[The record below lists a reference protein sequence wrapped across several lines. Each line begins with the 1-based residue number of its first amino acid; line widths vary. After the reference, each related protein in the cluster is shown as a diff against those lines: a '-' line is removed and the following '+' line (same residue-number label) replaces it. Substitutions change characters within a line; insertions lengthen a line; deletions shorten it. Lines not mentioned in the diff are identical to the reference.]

1 MPVFVQIVG
10 AVIALLVPMTVSTAK
25 ARVEVDANLVTAL
38 DTSSSVGRFEE
49 AVEREGLAHALV
61 HPEFLEVVR
70 SGPQG
75 RVGFAV
81 FTWSS
86 HGHTRTVV
94 PWTTIATA
102 EDAKRISQHLLSID
116 LIEESQRLD
125 RTIPSDHYEAPT
137 EQHQTDIALAIRSAS
152 ALLGVAPSE
161 SRRSVINI
169 VGNGPS
175 NSGMEPADA
184 RDAALK
190 VDQIVN
196 GLVIGDS
203 LAADVSYYRTHVAG
217 GPGSFVMQVSN
228 PHEMMKAF
236 LAKFRLDVAG
246 SSEATASDEQFLT
259 ASATNDPDP

>member
-61 HPEFLEVVR
+61 HPQFLEVVR

-94 PWTTIATA
+94 PWTTIANA
-102 EDAKRISQHLLSID
+102 EDAKTQ
-116 LIEESQRLD
+116 
-125 RTIPSDHYEAPT
+125 P
-137 EQHQTDIALAIRSAS
+137 
-152 ALLGVAPSE
+152 
-161 SRRSVINI
+161 
-169 VGNGPS
+169 
-175 NSGMEPADA
+175 
-184 RDAALK
+184 
-190 VDQIVN
+190 
-196 GLVIGDS
+196 
-203 LAADVSYYRTHVAG
+203 AG
-217 GPGSFVMQVSN
+217 GVPPATTGQQKRSHRLVVTRPFAAGAGQRT
-228 PHEMMKAF
+228 
-236 LAKFRLDVAG
+236 LATGWF
-246 SSEATASDEQFLT
+246 S
-259 ASATNDPDP
+259 

>member
-1 MPVFVQIVG
+1 MPVFVQVVG
-10 AVIALLVPMTVSTAK
+10 AVIALLVPMTVATAK

-61 HPEFLEVVR
+61 HPQFLDVVR
-70 SGPQG
+70 TGPQG

-152 ALLGVAPSE
+152 VLLGVVSPDE

-175 NSGMEPADA
+175 NSGLEPADA
-184 RDAALK
+184 RDAALE

-203 LAADVSYYRTHVAG
+203 LAADVSYYRT
-217 GPGSFVMQVSN
+217 PW
-228 PHEMMKAF
+228 
-236 LAKFRLDVAG
+236 
-246 SSEATASDEQFLT
+246 
-259 ASATNDPDP
+259 SAVQAHS